1 MKQFFFLRTIKPVE
15 SKLVSFFSV
24 GEGWHNYH
32 HSFPWDYRAAELGV
46 RYSITT
52 LVIDVLAYLGL
63 AYDLRI
69 APYTMVEQRALRKG
83 DGSHEVYGK
92 QQKKNGID
100 DIAKGDSSKSAVKN
114 VRSELDLRPKIKG

>member
-1 MKQFFFLRTIKPVE
+1 MKPVE
-15 SKLVSFFSV
+15 SKLVSFFSI

-52 LVIDVLAYLGL
+52 LVIDILAAVGL
-63 AYDLRI
+63 AYDLRV
-69 APYTMVEQRALRKG
+69 APYTMVELRALRKG

-92 QQKKNGID
+92 QQEKKQKEDFANEN
-100 DIAKGDSSKSAVKN
+100 SSKSTTKD